1 MSLKSYIRYV
11 DAGHGGWLGWND
23 NLKPGAAELAK
34 VYKAAGSPANVRGIA
49 TNVAGWNAWTATPG
63 EFADAPDGKYNA
75 CQDEKRYVTT
85 FGAALK
91 SAGFPSKAIVD
102 TGRNAIQGL
111 RLEVWSFSL
120 FYCQMLIILKWGDW
134 CNVNGAG
141 FGVRPTTETGDTNT
155 DAFVWV
161 KPGGESDGTSDTGA
175 VRYDSFCGKEDGSLY
190 WIFPTVQQLLKKN
203 YSLQARS

>member
-1 MSLKSYIRYV
+1 MSCSAQSAKTMSLKSYIRYV

-34 VYKAAGSPANVRGIA
+34 VYKAAGSPTNVRGIA

-75 CQDEKRYVTT
+75 CQDEKRYVST

-111 RLEVWSFSL
+111 RLEVWSFSY
-120 FYCQMLIILKWGDW
+120 FIVKCSS
-134 CNVNGAG
+134 
-141 FGVRPTTETGDTNT
+141 FSSGV
-155 DAFVWV
+155 
-161 KPGGESDGTSDTGA
+161 TGA
-175 VRYDSFCGKEDGSLY
+175 TSTELVLVFVQPPILA
-190 WIFPTVQQLLKKN
+190 IPTPMH
-203 YSLQARS
+203 SSG